1 MFILIREGYNN
12 YEDSIEVR
20 DIAVSESRE
29 RLMKYANKLAVHNLS
44 DKFHIIKKDEQN
56 SKISFTLE
64 SEYTPIYLRIEEDLI
79 IENNRYFEMN
89 DK

>member
-64 SEYTPIYLRIEEDLI
+64 SEYGDYQLITFKVEEI
-79 IENNRYFEMN
+79 INIDEKSEE
-89 DK
+89 

>member
-29 RLMKYANKLAVHNLS
+29 RLMKYANKLN
-44 DKFHIIKKDEQN
+44 N
-56 SKISFTLE
+56 
-64 SEYTPIYLRIEEDLI
+64 DL
-79 IENNRYFEMN
+79 
-89 DK
+89 

>member
-29 RLMKYANKLAVHNLS
+29 KLMKYANKLAVHNLS

-64 SEYTPIYLRIEEDLI
+64 SEYGDYQLITFKVEEI
-79 IENNRYFEMN
+79 INIDEKSEE
-89 DK
+89 

>member
-1 MFILIREGYNN
+1 MMFILIREGYNN

-44 DKFHIIKKDEQN
+44 DKFHIIKKDEQK

-64 SEYTPIYLRIEEDLI
+64 SEYGDYQLITFKVEEI
-79 IENNRYFEMN
+79 IKKKKKSEE
-89 DK
+89 

>member
-44 DKFHIIKKDEQN
+44 DKFYIIKKDEQN

-64 SEYTPIYLRIEEDLI
+64 SEYGDYQLITFKVEEI
-79 IENNRYFEMN
+79 INIDEKSEE
-89 DK
+89 